1 MDEFNKTFD
10 SIMRP
15 KFSVQFLNDVNKVW
29 EAIASDAA
37 EFCEDNESAVEM
49 CIDANRLSMYGCEAS
64 EIELRGYI
72 ATHNYRVVLR
82 ELCKQVSLI

>member
-29 EAIASDAA
+29 GAIAPDAA

-49 CIDANRLSMYGCEAS
+49 CIDANRLSMYGSEAS

-72 ATHNYRVVLR
+72 AAHNYRIVLR